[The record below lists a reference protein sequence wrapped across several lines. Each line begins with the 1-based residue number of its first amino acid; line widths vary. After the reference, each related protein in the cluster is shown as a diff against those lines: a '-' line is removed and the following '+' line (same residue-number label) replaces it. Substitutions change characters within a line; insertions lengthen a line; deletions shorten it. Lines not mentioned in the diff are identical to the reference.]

1 MSHTTYFFLISGEGK
16 LATLI
21 SIILLY
27 TLAAFIGHLLGEKYL
42 VTVGFPSTEKK
53 MHGDMLFRFQTSF
66 FATFLGIL
74 LIGAGAPVAEMIND
88 HKEKLSR
95 GDRSTLYEEPY
106 YLSPIK
112 PEDEKFEHTAFT
124 YSIIYVVTG
133 IMFIVCGIMDMFCR
147 GDEMLQWTER
157 EDVDSYLELLKKSY
171 AGKFFRIIGNSRWFQ
186 AIKGFFNGSVGKS

>member
-1 MSHTTYFFLISGEGK
+1 
-16 LATLI
+16 
-21 SIILLY
+21 
-27 TLAAFIGHLLGEKYL
+27 
-42 VTVGFPSTEKK
+42 

-95 GDRSTLYEEPY
+95 GDRSTLYDEPY

-171 AGKFFRIIGNSRWFQ
+171 AGKFLRIIGNSRWFQ